1 MDTTKHSL
9 NVHLEAREIRGE
21 IEPTDNVQGNT
32 REVEYVLKAKELCAN
47 IYGMTFPMRYATNM
61 KNMKGFVVY
70 KTKKFPTKANK
81 RPSSLHQKTPSSDER
96 GFCYTDDRD
105 IRHRYTVTSK
115 VLSSTSSQASLVTA
129 TATKFRNQDFT
140 GTP

>member
-1 MDTTKHSL
+1 MKDTTKHSL

-61 KNMKGFVVY
+61 KNMKGFAVY
-70 KTKKFPTKANK
+70 KTKKIPTKANK
-81 RPSSLHQKTPSSDER
+81 RPSSLHQKYLAVMSVVSAILMIET
-96 GFCYTDDRD
+96 FVTD
-105 IRHRYTVTSK
+105 I
-115 VLSSTSSQASLVTA
+115 QSLV
-129 TATKFRNQDFT
+129 RCYHQR
-140 GTP
+140 PVRRPW